1 MAGDTKLL
9 GRWGEE
15 LTADYLRRRRWK
27 IIGLNYST
35 RFGEIDVIAENR
47 RFVAFVEVK
56 LRKNSDFGEGREFVT
71 ASKQEKIRLSA
82 MQWLSANPTKKQP
95 RFDVAEIYAPAG
107 MDTPSPDI
115 RYFENAFI

>member
-15 LTADYLRRRRWK
+15 QTAAYLRRHGWK

-35 RFGEIDVIAENR
+35 RFGEIDVIAESR

-56 LRKNSDFGEGREFVT
+56 LRKSNTFAEAREFVT
-71 ASKQEKIRLSA
+71 ASKQEKLRMAA

-95 RFDVAEIYAPAG
+95 RFDVAEVYAPLG
-107 MDTPSPDI
+107 MDTPKPEI
-115 RYFENAFI
+115 RYFENAFN

>member
-1 MAGDTKLL
+1 MAGNTKLL

-15 LTADYLRRRRWK
+15 QTAAYLRRRGWK

-47 RFVAFVEVK
+47 CYVAFVEVK
-56 LRKNSDFGEGREFVT
+56 LRKSSTFAEAREFVT
-71 ASKQEKIRLSA
+71 ASKQEKIRMAA

-107 MDTPSPDI
+107 MDTPAPEI
-115 RYFENAFI
+115 EYYENAFI